1 MESNFAKITKENLD
15 NLYSNLPDDL
25 EMSLP
30 AVRKEDA
37 FEFTAFGGHC
47 VIQPDGIFI
56 DGQKLEDPVGILI
69 SMYALHARTEKCVL
83 EPFKAFKEFP
93 NSMPYI
99 GAFTTHTE
107 NILLPHV
114 NKIKKSEKEIKE
126 RFGGHEAPS
135 SIPGDFS
142 FVIYPLPK
150 IALCYIFYEADEDFP
165 PSVTCLYSNNAL
177 SFMKNAGI
185 ADVGEYTSKAIIN
198 VIGSHP

>member
-1 MESNFAKITKENLD
+1 MESNYTKIIKKNLD
-15 NLYSNLPDDL
+15 KLYGHLPDDL
-25 EMSLP
+25 ESSLP
-30 AVRKEDA
+30 AVRKGDV

-47 VIQPDGIFI
+47 IIQPDGIFI
-56 DGQKLEDPVGILI
+56 DSQKQDDPVGILI
-69 SMYALHARTEKCVL
+69 SMYALHARTDKCIL

-93 NSMPYI
+93 NGMPYI

-114 NKIKKSEKEIKE
+114 KKIKSSKEKILD
-126 RFGGHEAPS
+126 RFNGHKAPS
-135 SIPGDFS
+135 SIAGNFS
-142 FVIYPLPK
+142 FVVYPLPK
-150 IALCYIFYEADEDFP
+150 IALCYIFYDADEDFP

-198 VIGSHP
+198 VIDSHP